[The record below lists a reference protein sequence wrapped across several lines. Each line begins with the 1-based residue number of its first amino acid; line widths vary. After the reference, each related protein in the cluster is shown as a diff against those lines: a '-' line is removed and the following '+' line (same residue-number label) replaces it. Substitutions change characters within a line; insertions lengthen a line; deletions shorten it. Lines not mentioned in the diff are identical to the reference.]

1 MILEGPPLLWWLWRG
16 YDTAPHH
23 DTRTTH
29 GWWRCRGG
37 DRKLWL
43 TLCHPNINDAFSSPP
58 AVPWRA
64 RPSTPA
70 LVLPLNQ
77 NISAVTRLAVPGR
90 GRGGEQSSTVVLFGC
105 ESESNST
112 VHAKIPTVHSALS
125 SLETDVLV
133 NPSLIIGIFWSAK
146 AQECS
151 LSLIFCN
158 KLKKCRIMM
167 SVKLFHRR
175 TFSQCLAISLCTL
188 LRMQSGLSPW
198 IWPMH
203 LRPIFWKLPKCIE
216 PRPNAARWWGV

>member
-1 MILEGPPLLWWLWRG
+1 MIWEGPPLLWWLWRG

-77 NISAVTRLAVPGR
+77 NISAVTRLAVAGARERR
-90 GRGGEQSSTVVLFGC
+90 GTVVNWNPFWLW
-105 ESESNST
+105 EWEQLYML
-112 VHAKIPTVHSALS
+112 K
-125 SLETDVLV
+125 SLPKPFFRNKCNVLA

-188 LRMQSGLSPW
+188 LRMQSGLSSW

-203 LRPIFWKLPKCIE
+203 FRPIFWKLPKCIE